1 MKRIIKTSACCMYV
15 LAAIAIALIPFAIGF
30 VLSPVVDGFR
40 GGLVRGPECLKRVQ
54 DAMMAGLRG
63 AK

>member
-1 MKRIIKTSACCMYV
+1 MYV